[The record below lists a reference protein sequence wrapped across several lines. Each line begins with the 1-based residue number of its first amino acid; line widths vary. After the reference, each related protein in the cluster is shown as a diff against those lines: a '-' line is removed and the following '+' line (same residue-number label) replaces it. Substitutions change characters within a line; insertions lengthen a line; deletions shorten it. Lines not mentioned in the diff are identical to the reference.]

1 VREEPWVDQVDDGGQ
16 LPDADP
22 PDAVTAP
29 WSPHAVATFADVET
43 PAVETPEFE
52 AEAPAGDLPWLVAA
66 PAESTEP
73 PAAAD
78 ATVQEPSWPAADVEA
93 VPSPGTEETEPME
106 TPRGADDAT
115 DAGTPGAAAQ
125 PDRPAEPAAPAAR
138 AKGDDVLNDLED
150 WLNTLQDRSSQ

>member
-1 VREEPWVDQVDDGGQ
+1 
-16 LPDADP
+16 
-22 PDAVTAP
+22 
-29 WSPHAVATFADVET
+29 
-43 PAVETPEFE
+43 
-52 AEAPAGDLPWLVAA
+52 
-66 PAESTEP
+66 
-73 PAAAD
+73 
-78 ATVQEPSWPAADVEA
+78 
-93 VPSPGTEETEPME
+93 ME